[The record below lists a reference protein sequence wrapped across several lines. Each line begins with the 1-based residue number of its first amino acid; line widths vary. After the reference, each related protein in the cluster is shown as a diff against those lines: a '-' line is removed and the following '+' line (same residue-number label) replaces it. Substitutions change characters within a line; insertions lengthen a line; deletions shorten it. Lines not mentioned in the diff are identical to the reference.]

1 MWAAITK
8 PFAWLMMSLYELTGN
23 YGVAIIL
30 FALIVNLILAPFM
43 AKSKKSM
50 MRNTRLQPLMQEL
63 QRRHEG
69 NPQRL
74 QAEMQKMYREHGVN
88 PMSGCLWSL
97 IPFPILIAL
106 YSVIRSPITRMMFA
120 GQEVV
125 DTLKE
130 YMVGQ
135 GWYTELVG
143 KTDGYIEIKLA
154 NLAHQHWDQ
163 IQADLAGK
171 LDGLMNVDFSFLG
184 LNLGEQP
191 TWNFFLTT
199 DFSDVSVWV
208 PAFGLFLIPFISAA
222 LTWLSMK
229 ISTAMNPPS
238 AGNDQAAQS
247 MKTMNFMM
255 PLMSIWICFIMP
267 AAMGIYWIGNS
278 IFGIIRDFFLTK
290 YYKKKMAVEDAE
302 REAARSAREA
312 EMEAK
317 RLEYERLKAEGKTPV
332 NTNTSKKNMKANEKQ
347 KLEER
352 KAALERAERQ
362 ARRERLG
369 IELPELPASQV
380 GNRRFARGRA
390 YVADRFTNPENAAAQ
405 TAAAAAESEFASSID
420 ETVADDIAVVT
431 AAELVAAAEAAETV
445 VEAAEETAENAAET
459 QEL

>member
-1 MWAAITK
+1 MGELVCRIFSWPLVK
-8 PFAWLMMSLYELTGN
+8 VYELTGN
-23 YGVAIIL
+23 YGVAIL
-30 FALIVNLILAPFM
+30 FFALIVNLLMAPFM

-50 MRNTRLQPLMQEL
+50 MRTSRLQPRIQEL

-69 NPQRL
+69 NPQKL
-74 QAEMQKMYREHGVN
+74 NAEMQKLYQEEGIN
-88 PMSGCLWSL
+88 PMSGCLWTL

-125 DTLKE
+125 NTLRE
-130 YMVGQ
+130 YMVAQ

-163 IQADLAGK
+163 VQADLAGK
-171 LDGLMNVDFSFLG
+171 IDGLMNIDFGFLG
-184 LNLGEQP
+184 LNMGEQP
-191 TWNFFLTT
+191 QWNWFLTT
-199 DFSDVSVWV
+199 DFSDAAVWV

-229 ISTAMNPPS
+229 ISNKMNPPS
-238 AGNDQAAQS
+238 AGNAQAEAS
-247 MKTMNFMM
+247 MKSMNLMM

-278 IFGIIRDFFLTK
+278 IFGMVRDFILTK
-290 YYKKKMAVEDAE
+290 YYKKKLDAEDAE
-302 REAARSAREA
+302 RAVERAAREA

-317 RLEYERLKAEGKTPV
+317 RLEYERLKAEGKTNANV
-332 NTNTSKKNMKANEKQ
+332 NTSKKNARANEKQ

-352 KAALERAERQ
+352 KAALERAERA

-369 IELPELPASQV
+369 IADNELPPSQV
-380 GNRRFARGRA
+380 GNRRYARGRN
-390 YVADRFTNPENAAAQ
+390 YDPNRFANP
-405 TAAAAAESEFASSID
+405 
-420 ETVADDIAVVT
+420 ETVAEVVAAPVAEEAVVT
-431 AAELVAAAEAAETV
+431 AAE
-445 VEAAEETAENAAET
+445 TAEN
-459 QEL
+459 QD

>member
-1 MWAAITK
+1 MGELVCRIFSWPLVKI
-8 PFAWLMMSLYELTGN
+8 YEATGN
-23 YGVAIIL
+23 YGVAIL
-30 FALIVNLILAPFM
+30 FFALIVNMIMAPFM

-50 MRNTRLQPLMQEL
+50 MHTSRLQPRIQEL

-69 NPQRL
+69 NPQKL
-74 QAEMQKMYREHGVN
+74 NAEMQKLYQEEGIN
-88 PMSGCLWSL
+88 PMSGCLWTL

-120 GQEVV
+120 GEEVV
-125 DTLKE
+125 NTLRE
-130 YMVGQ
+130 YMVAQ

-163 IQADLAGK
+163 VQADLAGK
-171 LDGLMNVDFSFLG
+171 LDGLMNIDFSFLG
-184 LNLGEQP
+184 LNMGDQP
-191 TWNFFLTT
+191 QWNWFLTT

-278 IFGIIRDFFLTK
+278 IFGIIRDFILTK
-290 YYKKKMAVEDAE
+290 YYKKKLDEEEAVRAVERA
-302 REAARSAREA
+302 AREA

-317 RLEYERLKAEGKTPV
+317 RLEYERLKAEGKTTA
-332 NTNTSKKNMKANEKQ
+332 NTNTSKKNARAIEKQ

-352 KAALERAERQ
+352 KAALERAER
-362 ARRERLG
+362 AALRERLG
-369 IELPELPASQV
+369 IPDNELPPSQV
-380 GNRRFARGRA
+380 GNRVYARGRN
-390 YVADRFTNPENAAAQ
+390 YDPNRFANPESPAVVETAPAVEAAV
-405 TAAAAAESEFASSID
+405 EEP
-420 ETVADDIAVVT
+420 VT
-431 AAELVAAAEAAETV
+431 AAEFVAAAETV
-445 VEAAEETAENAAET
+445 EN

>member
-1 MWAAITK
+1 MLGELVCKIFSWPLIK
-8 PFAWLMMSLYELTGN
+8 VYELTGS
-23 YGVAIIL
+23 YGVSIL
-30 FALIVNLILAPFM
+30 FFALLVNLIMAPFM

-50 MRNTRLQPLMQEL
+50 MRTTRLQPRMQEL

-69 NPQRL
+69 NPQKL
-74 QAEMQKMYREHGVN
+74 NAEIQKLYQEEGIN

-120 GQEVV
+120 GQQVV

-143 KTDGYIEIKLA
+143 KTDAYIEIKLA

-163 IQADLAGK
+163 VQADLAGK
-171 LDGLMNVDFSFLG
+171 IDGLMNIDFSFLG
-184 LNLGEQP
+184 LNMGDQP
-191 TWNFFLTT
+191 QWNFFLTT
-199 DFSDVSVWV
+199 DFGDASIWV

-229 ISTAMNPPS
+229 ISNKMNPPS
-238 AGNDQAAQS
+238 AGNDQAAAQ

-278 IFGIIRDFFLTK
+278 IFGIIRDFFLTIFYRK
-290 YYKKKMAVEDAE
+290 QMEKEDAE
-302 REAARSAREA
+302 REAARSEREK

-332 NTNTSKKNMKANEKQ
+332 NTNTSKKNMRASEKQ

-369 IELPELPASQV
+369 IKEAEKPASQV
-380 GNRRFARGRA
+380 GNRRYARGRA
-390 YVADRFTNPENAAAQ
+390 YVPDRFDNPAEAAAK
-405 TAAAAAESEFASSID
+405 TEAAAAESEFASAID
-420 ETVADDIAVVT
+420 ETVVDDTAVVT
-431 AAELVAAAEAAETV
+431 AAELVAAAETANEA
-445 VEAAEETAENAAET
+445 VEAEE
-459 QEL
+459 

>member
-1 MWAAITK
+1 MGELVCRIFSWPLVK
-8 PFAWLMMSLYELTGN
+8 VYEATGS
-23 YGVAIIL
+23 YGLSIL
-30 FALIVNLILAPFM
+30 FFALIVNLLMTPFM

-50 MRNTRLQPLMQEL
+50 MRTSSIQPRLQEL

-69 NPQRL
+69 NPQKL
-74 QAEMQKMYREHGVN
+74 NAEIQKLYQEEGIN
-88 PMSGCLWSL
+88 PMSGCLWTL

-130 YMVGQ
+130 YMLAQ
-135 GWYTELVG
+135 GWYTEIVG

-171 LDGLMNVDFSFLG
+171 LDGLMNIDFSFLG
-184 LNLGEQP
+184 LNMGEQP
-191 TWNFFLTT
+191 QWNWFLTA
-199 DFSDVSVWV
+199 DFSDPSKWV
-208 PAFGLFLIPFISAA
+208 PAMGLFLIPFISAA

-229 ISTAMNPPS
+229 ISSAMNPAS
-238 AGNDQAAQS
+238 GANDQAAAQ

-278 IFGIIRDFFLTK
+278 IFGIIRDVFLTK
-290 YYKKKMAVEDAE
+290 IYGKQLEKEEAE
-302 REAARSAREA
+302 RAAQRAAREA

-332 NTNTSKKNMKANEKQ
+332 NTNTSKKNLRASEKQ

-369 IELPELPASQV
+369 IQEAEKPASQV
-380 GNRRFARGRA
+380 GNRRYARGRA
-390 YVADRFTNPENAAAQ
+390 YDADRIDNPENAVAA
-405 TAAAAAESEFASSID
+405 TKAAAAESEFAPAID
-420 ETVADDIAVVT
+420 ETVADDVVVT
-431 AAELVAAAEAAETV
+431 AAELVAAETV
-445 VEAAEETAENAAET
+445 EEAVET
-459 QEL
+459 QQD